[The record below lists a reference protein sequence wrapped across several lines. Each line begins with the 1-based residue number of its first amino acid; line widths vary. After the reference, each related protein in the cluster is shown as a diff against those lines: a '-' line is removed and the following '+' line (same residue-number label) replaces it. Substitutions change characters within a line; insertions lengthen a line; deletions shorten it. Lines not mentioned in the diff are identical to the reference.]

1 MKGEQD
7 YIPTSKVERASK
19 FLKTGAKVGANYLKH
34 YSKKMVNPDLSRDE
48 LDKQNAEDIFNAMTE
63 LKGSALKAAQM
74 LSMDQNALPKQFLE
88 KFSAAQYNAPPLSF
102 PLVVKTFK
110 EQMGKSPSDVY
121 DKFSKE
127 ALHAASM
134 GQVHQAEL
142 NGKKLAVK
150 VQYPGVGDSI
160 KSDLNM
166 VRPLALSIMR
176 MNAKEAEQYINEVE
190 ERLMEEADYV
200 NELEQAELI
209 SKACAPLTFL
219 SFPKYYRELSTTR
232 ILTMDWID
240 GMHLNEFLKTNPSQ
254 EVRNQIGQQLWDFYD
269 FQIHNI
275 RMVHAD
281 PHPGNFLVLPD
292 NTLAI
297 LDFGCVKRLPD
308 DFYAEFKLLLDPTL
322 VNDDKRVTDLMY
334 RLAFLFEKDSKEDK
348 EFFYALFKKSMELF
362 GRPVHAGK
370 FDFSDPSYFKELYSH
385 GESVAKQ
392 KFKMASKMARGP
404 KDGMYIGRVY
414 YGLFN
419 LLHNMGATITTKSK
433 YVAE

>member
-1 MKGEQD
+1 MKDEQEH
-7 YIPTSKVERASK
+7 IPTSKVERATK

-48 LDKQNAEDIFNAMTE
+48 LDKQNAEDIFSAMTE

-74 LSMDQNALPKQFLE
+74 MSMDQNLLPKQFLD
-88 KFSAAQYNAPPLSF
+88 KFATAQYNAPPLSY

-110 EQMGKSPSDVY
+110 EQMGKSPSEVFDS
-121 DKFSKE
+121 FTKE

-142 NGKKLAVK
+142 KGKKLAVK
-150 VQYPGVGDSI
+150 VQYPGVGDSV

-166 VRPLALSIMR
+166 VRPIALTVLR
-176 MNAKEAEQYINEVE
+176 MNAKEAEQYIDEVE
-190 ERLMEEADYV
+190 ARLMEEADYE
-200 NELEQAELI
+200 NELNQAEEI
-209 SKACAPLTFL
+209 TKACAPLTFL
-219 SFPKYYRELSTTR
+219 TFPKYYRELSTKR
-232 ILTMDWID
+232 IITMDWID
-240 GMHLNEFLKTNPSQ
+240 GVHLNEFLKTTPRQ

-275 RMVHAD
+275 QMVHAD

-292 NTLAI
+292 NSLAI

-308 DFYAEFKLLLDPTL
+308 AFYAEFKHLLDTSL
-322 VNDDKRVTDLMY
+322 KHDDERIRALMY
-334 RLAFLFEKDSKEDK
+334 RLTFLFPNDTEKDK
-348 EFFYALFKKSMELF
+348 EFFFTLFKKSLELF

-370 FDFSDPSYFKELYSH
+370 FDFSDPAYFQELYEH
-385 GESVAKQ
+385 GEGVAKM
-392 KFKMASKMARGP
+392 KMKLGGKLARGP

-419 LLHNMGATITTKSK
+419 LLHNMGATIETKSK
-433 YVAE
+433 YV